1 MTREEARNVLK
12 VLASFQGVMEYLEQH
27 SVSVQ
32 DACNMAIQALSQ
44 EPMREFTEEEAKAYS
59 KALDKM
65 YKPTGFNVFNEPCD
79 ECKYKTF
86 TELYFHTDPEMV
98 EQEPCEDVVSRQA
111 VIDMIEGFIAD
122 ATSHGISPR
131 LDTYYVM
138 NGIKA
143 LPPVTQKSKTGHCK
157 ECKYFEYDSVAKVDG
172 IPLIVAHEICN
183 KWGNGCKTSEDGY
196 CYLYEPQEGSDKE

>member
-1 MTREEARNVLK
+1 LLGEEQEMTREEAIKELQKSHDMMRSYDVDESESRLMTA
-12 VLASFQGVMEYLEQH
+12 L
-27 SVSVQ
+27 
-32 DACNMAIQALSQ
+32 NMAIQALSQ
-44 EPMREFTEEEAKAYS
+44 EPSREFEDYENEIEDLHNRLDIAEYDKERLREEATNLEAKIKELS
-59 KALDKM
+59 Q
-65 YKPTGFNVFNEPCD
+65 EPCD
-79 ECKYKTF
+79 
-86 TELYFHTDPEMV
+86 DAI
-98 EQEPCEDVVSRQA
+98 SRQA

-131 LDTYYVM
+131 LDPYYVM

-157 ECKYFEYDSVAKVDG
+157 NCKYFEYDSVAKVDG

-196 CYLYEPQEGSDKE
+196 CYMFESKESEVRNDT